1 MCVGES
7 RAMDAERFR
16 LIESLYHSALRI
28 DGGAR
33 EAFLKEACAGDES
46 LRLDLLR
53 LLASAESADS
63 FLEEPVVS
71 LGMAVMNLEH
81 GALVGKAVG
90 RYRLTELLG
99 SGGMGDVYLAH
110 DPRLRRRVALK
121 LLPSDLTGDLSRV
134 RRFEQEARAASAIP
148 HPNVAHI
155 YEIGEAA
162 GRHYIA
168 MEYVPGRTLRSE
180 LEQGLPGLARALDI
194 AIQVSA
200 ALEAARKAGVIHR
213 DIKPENIMLLE
224 DGYVKVLDFGLAKLT
239 EHKGRGLRD
248 EAPPAP
254 PLSTEPNLLM
264 GTSHYMSP
272 EQVRRGPVDAR
283 TDLWSLVVVL
293 YEMLA
298 GRRPFRGGSHGEV
311 LAAILEREPE
321 PLEGSRAGL
330 PPRLREIV
338 AKALRKDPDQ
348 RYQTAEELLKDLREV
363 SHQIEADGPAA
374 PAAPDTSP
382 RPTETTPTDPAT
394 QPLVSREPLT
404 ADLGRPVSAPMRLST
419 VGEHV
424 VQNALAYRRRVS
436 AWAWVGLLA
445 LALAAGAGL
454 YRALPG
460 ERRDA
465 LFVRDLKPRFERL
478 NLSGDISD
486 IVISPDGK
494 YVASVVV
501 EKGKSTLHMTELAT
515 ASDLSV
521 VPPRGKK
528 YSGLSFSPDGNY
540 VYYLEQ
546 QAERGDLYRVS
557 KFGSGQR
564 KILGDINTPVTFS
577 PDGMRIAFV
586 RHNAA
591 EDTPDL
597 TIASADGAAE
607 QVLARRTRAD
617 ANAFLVDM
625 NGAGPAWSPDGK
637 LLACP
642 TLSLSGKQRQVYLE
656 VLDAAAGSGR
666 VLDAAP
672 WYDISRVTWLAD
684 GSGLVVAAKESAE
697 APWQLALLS
706 YPGGVRRLLT
716 NNPNNYGHV
725 SATSDSG
732 MFLTLS
738 VEESSSIWLVSP
750 EAAQGTASALQSPL
764 VSQQK
769 GVSEIVSKP
778 GGGLLYVVT
787 DGRGNPHLWMQ
798 EAVGG
803 PARQLTFEH
812 NDYRPAVSPDGRHIV
827 FVSTRAGASNI
838 WRMDAD
844 GTRPRQLTTGTY
856 EDMPSVT
863 PDGASVIYRT
873 GSALYKVSIEGGPP
887 ARLLDKSALCPT
899 ISPDGRLLA
908 YFTNERPDSPSWI
921 LEVRDLQTLSV
932 VKSLPLPHTANPF
945 NGLRWTTD
953 GKGLTYI
960 SSDDGAANLWAQ
972 PLDGAP
978 PRPLTDFKD
987 AEIRSFTWSGDGR
1000 QLICVRRVK
1009 TYTPIIVR
1017 PF

>member
-1 MCVGES
+1 
-7 RAMDAERFR
+7 MDADRFR
-16 LIESLYHSALRI
+16 LIESLYHSALRL
-28 DGGAR
+28 GGAAR

-63 FLEEPVVS
+63 FLEEPLVS

-81 GALVGKAVG
+81 GALVGESVG

-121 LLPSDLTGDLSRV
+121 LLPSDFTGDPSRV

-155 YEIGEAA
+155 YEIGEAE

-168 MEYVPGRTLRSE
+168 MEYVPGRTLRRE
-180 LEQGLPGLARALDI
+180 LERGLPGLARALDF
-194 AIQVSA
+194 ATQVAA
-200 ALEAARKAGVIHR
+200 ALEAARRAGVIHR

-239 EHKGRGLRD
+239 EHEGRGPRD

-254 PLSTEPNLLM
+254 PLSTEPDLLM

-272 EQVRRGPVDAR
+272 QQVRREVVDAR
-283 TDLWSLVVVL
+283 TDLWSLGVVL

-298 GRRPFRGGSHGEV
+298 GRRPFRGGSHAEV

-321 PLEGSRAGL
+321 PLGSIRADL
-330 PPRLREIV
+330 PPRLQGV
-338 AKALRKDPDQ
+338 VTKALRKDPDE
-348 RYQTAEELLKDLREV
+348 RYQTAEDLLKDLREV
-363 SHQIEADGPAA
+363 ARQIETGDPAA
-374 PAAPDTSP
+374 RTAPDTSP
-382 RPTETTPTDPAT
+382 EPTETPSPDSAARPAA
-394 QPLVSREPLT
+394 PVT
-404 ADLGRPVSAPMRLST
+404 AEIERPVSVPMRLST
-419 VGEHV
+419 AGGRV
-424 VQNALAYRRRVS
+424 VDDALAYRRRMGV
-436 AWAWVGLLA
+436 WAWVGLLA
-445 LALAAGAGL
+445 LTSVACAGL
-454 YRALPG
+454 YRALSG

-465 LFVRDLKPRFERL
+465 LFARDFKPRFERL
-478 NLSGDISD
+478 NMSGDISD

-494 YVASVVV
+494 YIASVVV
-501 EKGKSTLHMTELAT
+501 EKGKPTVHITEMAT
-515 ASDLSV
+515 ASDLRV
-521 VPPRGKK
+521 VPPTGKN

-546 QAERGDLYRVS
+546 QVERGDLHRVS

-564 KILGDINTPVTFS
+564 KILSDINTPVTFS
-577 PDGMRIAFV
+577 PDGTRIAFV

-597 TIASADGAAE
+597 TVARADGASE
-607 QVLARRTRAD
+607 QVLARRTRTD

-672 WYDISRVTWLAD
+672 WYDISRVAWLAD

-697 APWQLALLS
+697 APWQLTLLS
-706 YPGGVRRLLT
+706 YPGGARRRLT
-716 NNPNNYGHV
+716 NDVNNFGRV
-725 SATSDSG
+725 STTSDSDV
-732 MFLTLS
+732 FLTLS
-738 VEESSSIWLVSP
+738 VEESSSIWLVAP
-750 EAAQGTASALQSPL
+750 EAARGSASPIQSSL

-778 GGGLLYVVT
+778 GGGLLYVGT
-787 DGRGNPHLWMQ
+787 DGRGNPHLWTQ
-798 EAVGG
+798 EVGGG
-803 PARQLTFEH
+803 PARQLTFEQ
-812 NDYRPAVSPDGRHIV
+812 NGYRPAVSPDGRHVV
-827 FVSTRAGASNI
+827 FVSTRAGTSNI
-838 WRMDAD
+838 WRIDAD

-873 GSALYKVSIEGGPP
+873 GNALYKVSIEGGRP
-887 ARLLDKSALCPT
+887 AMLLDKSALCPT

-908 YFTNERPDSPSWI
+908 YFTNGRPDGRSWL
-921 LEVRDLQTLSV
+921 LEVIDLQTLSV

-945 NGLRWTTD
+945 NGLRWTA
-953 GKGLTYI
+953 GGNGLTYI

-972 PLDGAP
+972 PLDGAAAH
-978 PRPLTDFKD
+978 RLTDFKD
-987 AEIRSFTWSGDGR
+987 AEIRSFAWSGDGS
-1000 QLICVRRVK
+1000 QLICVRHTK
-1009 TYTPIIVR
+1009 TYTPVIVR

>member
-1 MCVGES
+1 
-7 RAMDAERFR
+7 MDADRFR
-16 LIESLYHSALRI
+16 LIESLYHSALRL
-28 DGGAR
+28 DGAAR
-33 EAFLKEACAGDES
+33 EAFLKEACVGDES

-81 GALVGKAVG
+81 GALVGKTVG
-90 RYRLTELLG
+90 RYQLTELLG

-110 DPRLRRRVALK
+110 DPRLHRRVALK

-134 RRFEQEARAASAIP
+134 QRFEQEARAASAIP

-168 MEYVPGRTLRSE
+168 MEYVPGHTLRRE
-180 LEQGLPGLARALDI
+180 LEQGVPGVALALDI
-194 AIQVSA
+194 ALQVST

-224 DGYVKVLDFGLAKLT
+224 EGYVKVLDFGLAKLT
-239 EHKGRGLRD
+239 EHKGHGLRD
-248 EAPPAP
+248 EAPPARS
-254 PLSTEPNLLM
+254 LNTEPNLLM

-272 EQVRRGPVDAR
+272 EQVRRRPVDAR
-283 TDLWSLVVVL
+283 TDLWSLGVVL

-298 GRRPFRGGSHGEV
+298 ARRPFRGGSHGEV
-311 LAAILEREPE
+311 LAAILEQEPE
-321 PLEGSRAGL
+321 PLASMRADLPSRL
-330 PPRLREIV
+330 QEIV
-338 AKALRKDPDQ
+338 AKTLRKDPDE
-348 RYQTAEELLKDLREV
+348 RYQTAEDLLTDLREV
-363 SHQIEADGPAA
+363 SHQIATDGIAA
-374 PAAPDTSP
+374 PAMPNASP
-382 RPTETTPTDPAT
+382 EPTETPLPGTATPTAAP
-394 QPLVSREPLT
+394 REPIT
-404 ADLGRPVSAPMRLST
+404 AELGRPVSVLMRLST
-419 VGEHV
+419 LRERV
-424 VQNALAYRRRVS
+424 VNDALAYRRRMSV
-436 AWAWVGLLA
+436 WMWVGLLV
-445 LALAAGAGL
+445 LALAAGAGI
-454 YRALPG
+454 YRALSDQ
-460 ERRDA
+460 RLA
-465 LFVRDLKPRFERL
+465 VLFVRDFKPRFERL

-494 YVASVVV
+494 YVASAVI
-501 EKGKSTLHMTELAT
+501 EKGKPTVHITELAT
-515 ASDLSV
+515 ASDLRV
-521 VPPRGKK
+521 VPPTGKN

-540 VYYLEQ
+540 VYYLEHQ
-546 QAERGDLYRVS
+546 VERGDLYRVS

-564 KILGDINTPVTFS
+564 KILSDINTPVTFS
-577 PDGMRIAFV
+577 PDGTRIAFV
-586 RHNAA
+586 RHNAV

-597 TIASADGAAE
+597 IVARADGTSE

-642 TLSLSGKQRQVYLE
+642 TLSLSSKQRQVYLE
-656 VLDAAAGSGR
+656 VLDAAAGSGGP
-666 VLDAAP
+666 LDAAP

-684 GSGLVVAAKESAE
+684 GSGLIVAAKESAE

-706 YPGGVRRLLT
+706 YPGGVRRRLT
-716 NNPNNYGHV
+716 NDPNNYGHV
-725 SATSDSG
+725 SATSNSD

-750 EAAQGTASALQSPL
+750 EAAQGLASPLQSPL

-778 GGGLLYVVT
+778 GGGLLYVVA
-787 DGRGNPHLWMQ
+787 DGRKNTHLWTQ
-798 EAVGG
+798 EAGGG
-803 PARQLTFEH
+803 PSRQLTFEH
-812 NDYRPAVSPDGRHIV
+812 DSYRPTVSPDGLYII
-827 FVSTRAGASNI
+827 FVSSRAGTPNI

-844 GTRPRQLTTGTY
+844 GTRPRQLTTGSY

-873 GSALYKVSIEGGPP
+873 GTALYKMSIEGGQP
-887 ARLLDKSALCPT
+887 AKLLDKSALCPT

-908 YFTNERPDSPSWI
+908 YFTNERPDSRSWQ
-921 LEVRDLQTLSV
+921 LEVLDLQTLSV
-932 VKSLPLPHTANPF
+932 VKRLPLSDTVNPF
-945 NGLRWTTD
+945 NGLRWTAD
-953 GKGLTYI
+953 GNGLTYI

-972 PLDGAP
+972 PLGDGAP
-978 PRPLTDFKD
+978 RQLTDFKD
-987 AEIRSFTWSGDGR
+987 AEIRSFAWSGDGR
-1000 QLICVRRVK
+1000 QLICVRRTK
-1009 TYTPIIVR
+1009 TYTPVLVR

>member
-1 MCVGES
+1 MN
-7 RAMDAERFR
+7 ADRFK
-16 LIESLYHSALRI
+16 LIESLYHSALRL
-28 DGGAR
+28 DGAAR
-33 EAFLKEACAGDES
+33 EAFLKEACVGDEG

-63 FLEEPVVS
+63 FLEESVVS

-81 GALVGKAVG
+81 GTLVGKTVG

-99 SGGMGDVYLAH
+99 SGGMGEVYLAH

-121 LLPSDLTGDLSRV
+121 LLPGDLTGDLSRV

-155 YEIGEAA
+155 YEIGEAE

-168 MEYVPGRTLRSE
+168 MEYVPGRTLRRE
-180 LEQGLPGLARALDI
+180 LERGLPGLARALDI
-194 AIQVSA
+194 AIQVST

-239 EHKGRGLRD
+239 DHGRQGLRD

-272 EQVRRGPVDAR
+272 EQVRRGPVDAL
-283 TDLWSLVVVL
+283 TDLWSLGVVL

-298 GRRPFRGGSHGEV
+298 GRRPFRGGSHAEV

-321 PLEGSRAGL
+321 PLGSIRADL
-330 PPRLREIV
+330 PARLQEIV
-338 AKALRKDPDQ
+338 AKALRKDPVD
-348 RYQTAEELLKDLREV
+348 RYQKAEDLLKDLREV
-363 SHQIEADGPAA
+363 SHQIETDGTAA
-374 PAAPDTSP
+374 PATPDTSLEQIDAP
-382 RPTETTPTDPAT
+382 PPDPAT
-394 QPLVSREPLT
+394 RAAAPST
-404 ADLGRPVSAPMRLST
+404 AGFGRPVSVPVRLST
-419 VGEHV
+419 AGEPV
-424 VQNALAYRRRVS
+424 VDDGLASRRRMRVG
-436 AWAWVGLLA
+436 ALVGLLA
-445 LALAAGAGL
+445 LALAGGAGL
-454 YRALPG
+454 YRALSG
-460 ERRDA
+460 ERRAA
-465 LFVRDLKPRFERL
+465 LFVRDFKPRFERL

-501 EKGKSTLHMTELAT
+501 EKGKPTVHITELST
-515 ASDLSV
+515 ASDLRV
-521 VPPRGKK
+521 VPPTGKN

-546 QAERGDLYRVS
+546 QVERGDLYRVS

-564 KILGDINTPVTFS
+564 KILSDINTPVTFS
-577 PDGMRIAFV
+577 PDGTRIAFV

-597 TIASADGAAE
+597 TVASADGAAE

-617 ANAFLVDM
+617 ANAFFVDM

-642 TLSLSGKQRQVYLE
+642 TRSLSGKQRQVYLE
-656 VLDAAAGSGR
+656 VLDAAGGGGR

-672 WYDISRVTWLAD
+672 WYDISRVAWLAD

-697 APWQLALLS
+697 APWQLSLLS
-706 YPGGVRRLLT
+706 YPGGARRRLT
-716 NNPNNYGHV
+716 NDPNNYGRV

-732 MFLTLS
+732 TFLTLS
-738 VEESSSIWLVSP
+738 VEESSSIWLVAP
-750 EAAQGTASALQSPL
+750 EAAQGSASPLRSPL
-764 VSQQK
+764 VSHQK

-778 GGGLLYVVT
+778 GGGLLYVVI
-787 DGRGNPHLWMQ
+787 DGRGNPHLWTQ

-812 NDYRPAVSPDGRHIV
+812 TAYRPAVSPDGRHVV
-827 FVSTRAGASNI
+827 FVSARAGTSNI

-844 GTRPRQLTTGTY
+844 GTRPRQLTTGSY

-873 GSALYKVSIEGGPP
+873 GNALYKVPIEGGPP
-887 ARLLDKSALCPT
+887 AKLLDKSVLCPT
-899 ISPDGRLLA
+899 VSPDGRLLA
-908 YFTNERPDSPSWI
+908 YFTNERPDSRDWL
-921 LEVRDLQTLSV
+921 LEVLDLQTLSV

-945 NGLRWTTD
+945 NGLRWTAD
-953 GKGLTYI
+953 GNGLTYI
-960 SSDDGAANLWAQ
+960 GSDDGAANLWAQ
-972 PLDGAP
+972 PLDGAVA
-978 PRPLTDFKD
+978 RRLTDFKD
-987 AEIRSFTWSGDGR
+987 AEIRSFAWSGDGR
-1000 QLICVRRVK
+1000 QLICVRRTK
-1009 TYTPIIVR
+1009 TYTPVIIR

>member
-1 MCVGES
+1 
-7 RAMDAERFR
+7 MDADRFR
-16 LIESLYHSALRI
+16 LIESLYHSALRL
-28 DGGAR
+28 DGAAR
-33 EAFLKEACAGDES
+33 EAFLKEVCAGDES

-81 GALVGKAVG
+81 GGLVGETVG
-90 RYRLTELLG
+90 RYRLTGLLG

-110 DPRLRRRVALK
+110 DPRLRRAVALK
-121 LLPSDLTGDLSRV
+121 LLPGDLTGDPSRV

-155 YEIGEAA
+155 YEIGEAG

-168 MEYVPGRTLRSE
+168 MEYVPGRTLRRE
-180 LEQGLPGLARALDI
+180 LEQGPPGLARALDI

-239 EHKGRGLRD
+239 DHKVRGLRD

-264 GTSHYMSP
+264 GTPHYMSP
-272 EQVRRGPVDAR
+272 EQARRGLVDAR
-283 TDLWSLVVVL
+283 TDLWSLGVTL

-298 GRRPFRGGSHGEV
+298 GRRPFRGGSHAEV

-321 PLEGSRAGL
+321 PLGSVRADL
-330 PPRLREIV
+330 PPRLQEIV
-338 AKALRKDPDQ
+338 TKALRKDPDD
-348 RYQTAEELLKDLREV
+348 RYQTAEDFLQELREV
-363 SHQIEADGPAA
+363 LHQIETGGAAA
-374 PAAPDTSP
+374 PAAPDISPAPIEAP
-382 RPTETTPTDPAT
+382 RPDPAT
-394 QPLVSREPLT
+394 QPAATREPFT
-404 ADLGRPVSAPMRLST
+404 AELGRPVSVPVRLST
-419 VGEHV
+419 AGGRSPHD
-424 VQNALAYRRRVS
+424 APARRRRMSV
-436 AWAWVGLLA
+436 WAWVALLA
-445 LALAAGAGL
+445 LALAGGAGL
-454 YRALPG
+454 YRALSG
-460 ERRDA
+460 ERPAA
-465 LFVRDLKPRFERL
+465 LFVRDFKTRFERL

-501 EKGKSTLHMTELAT
+501 EKGKPTVHITELAT
-515 ASDLSV
+515 ASDLRV
-521 VPPRGKK
+521 VPPTGKK

-546 QAERGDLYRVS
+546 QVERGDLHRVS
-557 KFGSGQR
+557 KLGSGQR
-564 KILGDINTPVTFS
+564 KILSDINTPVTFS
-577 PDGMRIAFV
+577 PDGTQIAFV
-586 RHNAA
+586 RQNAA

-597 TIASADGAAE
+597 TVARADGAAE

-617 ANAFLVDM
+617 ANAFLIDM

-642 TLSLSGKQRQVYLE
+642 TRSLSGKQQQMFLE
-656 VLDAAAGSGR
+656 VVDAATGGGR
-666 VLDAAP
+666 VLDATP
-672 WYDISRVTWLAD
+672 WYDISRVAWLAD

-697 APWQLALLS
+697 ASWQLALLS
-706 YPGGVRRLLT
+706 YPGGARRRLT
-716 NNPNNYGHV
+716 NDPNNYGYV
-725 SATSDSG
+725 SATADSG

-738 VEESSSIWLVSP
+738 VEESSSIWLVAPGAPPGSASP
-750 EAAQGTASALQSPL
+750 LQSPL

-769 GVSEIVSKP
+769 GVHEIVSKP

-787 DGRGNPHLWMQ
+787 DGRQNPDLWTQ
-798 EAVGG
+798 EAGGG
-803 PARQLTFEH
+803 PARQLTFEQSS
-812 NDYRPAVSPDGRHIV
+812 YRPAVSPDGRHVV

-844 GTRPRQLTTGTY
+844 GTRPRQLTAGTY

-873 GSALYKVSIEGGPP
+873 GNALYKVSIEGGRPDK
-887 ARLLDKSALCPT
+887 LLDKSTLCPT

-908 YFTNERPDSPSWI
+908 YFTNERPDSRGWL
-921 LEVRDLQTLSV
+921 LEVLDLQTLSV
-932 VKSLPLPHTANPF
+932 VNSLPLPQTVHPF
-945 NGLRWTTD
+945 SGLRWTTD
-953 GKGLTYI
+953 GNVLTYV

-972 PLDGAP
+972 PLDGAA
-978 PRPLTDFKD
+978 PRRLTDFKD
-987 AEIRSFTWSGDGR
+987 AEIRSFAWSGDGR
-1000 QLICVRRVK
+1000 QLICVRRTK
-1009 TYTPIIVR
+1009 TYTPVIVR

>member
-1 MCVGES
+1 
-7 RAMDAERFR
+7 MDADRFR
-16 LIESLYHSALRI
+16 LIESLYHSALRL
-28 DGGAR
+28 DGAAR
-33 EAFLKEACAGDES
+33 EAFLKEACVGDES
-46 LRLDLLR
+46 LRLDLVR

-81 GALVGKAVG
+81 GAMVGKTVG
-90 RYRLTELLG
+90 RYQLTELLG
-99 SGGMGDVYLAH
+99 NGGMGEVYLAH

-121 LLPSDLTGDLSRV
+121 LLPSNITGDLSRV

-168 MEYVPGRTLRSE
+168 MEYVPGRTLRRE
-180 LEQGLPGLARALDI
+180 LERGLPGLARALDI

-239 EHKGRGLRD
+239 EHEGRGPRD

-272 EQVRRGPVDAR
+272 EQVRRGPVDTS
-283 TDLWSLVVVL
+283 TDLWSLGVVL

-298 GRRPFRGGSHGEV
+298 GRRPFRGGSHAEV

-321 PLEGSRAGL
+321 PLGSIRADL
-330 PPRLREIV
+330 PPRLQEV
-338 AKALRKDPDQ
+338 VTKALRKDPDD
-348 RYQTAEELLKDLREV
+348 RYRTAEDLLKDLREV
-363 SHQIEADGPAA
+363 SHQIEAGGHAA
-374 PAAPDTSP
+374 PATPDTSP
-382 RPTETTPTDPAT
+382 EPTKTPPPDPST
-394 QPLVSREPLT
+394 QPAAPFT
-404 ADLGRPVSAPMRLST
+404 AELGRPVSVPVRLST
-419 VGEHV
+419 AGGRV
-424 VQNALAYRRRVS
+424 VHEAPAYRRRMS
-436 AWAWVGLLA
+436 AWTWVGLLA

-454 YRALPG
+454 YWALSG

-465 LFVRDLKPRFERL
+465 LFVRDFKPRFERL

-501 EKGKSTLHMTELAT
+501 EKGKPTVHITELAT
-515 ASDLSV
+515 ASDLRV
-521 VPPRGKK
+521 VPPTGKN

-546 QAERGDLYRVS
+546 QVERGDLHRVS

-564 KILGDINTPVTFS
+564 KILSDVNTPVTFS
-577 PDGMRIAFV
+577 PDGSRIAFV

-597 TIASADGAAE
+597 TVASADGASE
-607 QVLARRTRAD
+607 HVLARRTRAD

-656 VLDAAAGSGR
+656 VLDAASGSGR
-666 VLDAAP
+666 VLDATP
-672 WYDISRVTWLAD
+672 WYDISRVAWLAD

-706 YPGGVRRLLT
+706 YPGGTRRRFI
-716 NNPNNYGHV
+716 NDPNNYGHV
-725 SATSDSG
+725 SVTSDSG
-732 MFLTLS
+732 LFLTLS
-738 VEESSSIWLVSP
+738 VEERSSIWLVAP
-750 EAAQGTASALQSPL
+750 EATQGADSPLQSPL

-769 GVSEIVSKP
+769 GVSEIVSRP

-787 DGRGNPHLWMQ
+787 DGRGNPHLWTQ
-798 EAVGG
+798 EVRGG
-803 PARQLTFEH
+803 PARQLTFEQ
-812 NDYRPAVSPDGRHIV
+812 NGYRPAVSPDGRHIV
-827 FVSTRAGASNI
+827 FVSSRAGTSNI

-844 GTRPRQLTTGTY
+844 GTRPRQLTTGSY

-873 GSALYKVSIEGGPP
+873 GNALYKVSIEGGRP
-887 ARLLDKSALCPT
+887 AKLLDKSALCPT
-899 ISPDGRLLA
+899 ILPDGRLLA
-908 YFTNERPDSPSWI
+908 YFTNESPGGRGWL
-921 LEVRDLQTLSV
+921 LEVLDLRTLSV
-932 VKSLPLPHTANPF
+932 VKSFPLPHTANPF
-945 NGLRWTTD
+945 NGLHWTAD
-953 GKGLTYI
+953 GNGLTYI
-960 SSDDGAANLWAQ
+960 SSDDGAANLWVQ
-972 PLDGAP
+972 PLDGAAA
-978 PRPLTDFKD
+978 RRLTDFKD
-987 AEIRSFTWSGDGR
+987 AEIRSFAWSGDGR
-1000 QLICVRRVK
+1000 QLICVRRMK
-1009 TYTPIIVR
+1009 TYTPGIIR

>member
-1 MCVGES
+1 
-7 RAMDAERFR
+7 MDADRFR
-16 LIESLYHSALRI
+16 LIESLYHSALRL
-28 DGGAR
+28 DGTAR
-33 EAFLKEACAGDES
+33 EAFLKEACAGDER

-81 GALVGKAVG
+81 GALVGKTVG

-121 LLPSDLTGDLSRV
+121 LLPSDLTGDPSRV

-168 MEYVPGRTLRSE
+168 MEYVPGRTLRRE
-180 LEQGLPGLARALDI
+180 LERGLPGLARALDI
-194 AIQVSA
+194 AIQVSTT
-200 ALEAARKAGVIHR
+200 LEAARKAGVIHR

-239 EHKGRGLRD
+239 EHKGQGLRD

-272 EQVRRGPVDAR
+272 EQVRRSPVDAR
-283 TDLWSLVVVL
+283 TDLWSLGVVL
-293 YEMLA
+293 YEMLS
-298 GRRPFRGGSHGEV
+298 GRRPFRGGSHAEV
-311 LAAILEREPE
+311 LAAILERAPE
-321 PLEGSRAGL
+321 PLGSIRADL
-330 PPRLREIV
+330 PPRLQEIV
-338 AKALRKDPDQ
+338 TKALSKDPDD
-348 RYQTAEELLKDLREV
+348 RYQTAEDFLKNLREV
-363 SHQIEADGPAA
+363 SRQIETDGPAA
-374 PAAPDTSP
+374 RTAPDTSP
-382 RPTETTPTDPAT
+382 EPTETPSPDSAAQQAAP
-394 QPLVSREPLT
+394 VT
-404 ADLGRPVSAPMRLST
+404 AELERPVSVPMRLST
-419 VGEHV
+419 AGERV
-424 VQNALAYRRRVS
+424 VHDALAYRRRMSV
-436 AWAWVGLLA
+436 WAWVGLLA
-445 LALAAGAGL
+445 LTLAACAGL
-454 YRALPG
+454 YRALSG

-465 LFVRDLKPRFERL
+465 LFVRDFKPRFERL

-501 EKGKSTLHMTELAT
+501 EKGKPTVHITELAT
-515 ASDLSV
+515 ASDLRV
-521 VPPRGKK
+521 IPPTGKN

-546 QAERGDLYRVS
+546 QVERGDLHRVS

-564 KILGDINTPVTFS
+564 KILSDINTPVTFS
-577 PDGMRIAFV
+577 PDGTRIAFV

-597 TIASADGAAE
+597 TVASADGASE

-656 VLDAAAGSGR
+656 VLDAADGSGR
-666 VLDAAP
+666 VLDATP
-672 WYDISRVTWLAD
+672 WYDISRIAWLAD

-706 YPGGVRRLLT
+706 YPGGTRRRLT
-716 NNPNNYGHV
+716 NDPNNFGHV
-725 SATSDSG
+725 SATSDSD

-738 VEESSSIWLVSP
+738 VEESSSIWLVTP
-750 EAAQGTASALQSPL
+750 EAAHGSASPLQSSL

-778 GGGLLYVVT
+778 GGGLFYVGT
-787 DGRGNPHLWMQ
+787 DGGGNPHLWTQ
-798 EAVGG
+798 EADGG
-803 PARQLTFEH
+803 PPRQLTFEH
-812 NDYRPAVSPDGRHIV
+812 KDYRPAVSPDGRYVV
-827 FVSTRAGASNI
+827 FVSARAGMSNI

-844 GTRPRQLTTGTY
+844 GTRPMQLTTGSY

-873 GSALYKVSIEGGPP
+873 GNALYKVSIGGGRP
-887 ARLLDKSALCPT
+887 AKLLDKSALCPT

-908 YFTNERPDSPSWI
+908 YFTDNGPDSRSWN
-921 LEVRDLQTLSV
+921 LEVLDLQTLSV
-932 VKSLPLPHTANPF
+932 VKRLPLPDTANPF
-945 NGLRWTTD
+945 NGLRWTAD
-953 GKGLTYI
+953 GNGLTYI

-972 PLDGAP
+972 PLDGAAAH
-978 PRPLTDFKD
+978 RLTDFKD
-987 AEIRSFTWSGDGR
+987 AEIRSFAWSGDGR
-1000 QLICVRRVK
+1000 RLICVRRTK
-1009 TYTPIIVR
+1009 TYTPVTIR